1 VIDLSTTPTSGRLT
15 GQDWQHR
22 AFSRIKRRLTRGNGP
37 WLIALLVLTAVGAW
51 PLVIPGTLIGQDAAA
66 YYYPAYAFLGHQL
79 RALELPV
86 WNPNWLAGAPF
97 AGDPQSGWMYAPAM
111 LFFTVLPVWLA
122 IDAFLIFHLLL
133 AGVATYALAR
143 TLGMGYGGAL
153 VAGVAFEFTGVVYGR
168 SACCPGYYQVA
179 SWIPALLLC
188 ANLALGS
195 RSWRGRVGW
204 WAGAG
209 FALSQILAVWLG
221 QGAYYALLTLGG
233 FLAYRTL
240 LTPNDGH
247 VRLRT
252 RIGTLVLHGAA
263 VLLLGF
269 GFAAAGLL
277 PRFEFHALS
286 NLADGY
292 SGNAGWASAVGGWDY
307 KQTAAQLLSPSLY
320 DIGGAVLAL
329 ALLALFVAKTRYA
342 TPFFAALTAM
352 SLLLATT
359 DRTPLFRMLAAIL
372 PQFGSVHLHYPERT
386 VIAGALG
393 PAMLAG
399 ATVSALPYRRFRP
412 VWLIPVAVL
421 LEIARVTFHQT
432 DNATADLARALC
444 VIAVLLLSAMMLRR
458 SRMRIVLPVVIVAMI
473 FLDLFA
479 AGQWFRD
486 NAPYGGFHRVNAAS
500 YYGESGAVSFLR
512 DHPDGRYFGYDP
524 GLHKGKEPRL
534 LYYRYQ
540 FADPQAMALEVNNRG
555 TVFGI
560 QDVQGYN
567 PIQLQRYVEFMDA
580 INGRSQEYHGVY
592 VLPAGISSP
601 LLNLIGARYILI
613 PNDAPP
619 DRADLAWLREQH
631 PVVYMDDRVTILEN
645 QYAFPQAWIVHDA
658 VQVAPGQALSR
669 LDDGT
674 INPHKTAL
682 IESAPRPL
690 SRVDPD
696 VDAEDSAVVLSQ
708 DANHIRVR
716 AHSNV
721 ASLLMLN
728 ILHYPSWQA
737 TVDGVVSP
745 SFVADHILSAVAIP
759 AGDHIIE
766 LRQVSRTLRNG
777 LLITGGS
784 AGLTLLGIAVL
795 PAWNGAAP
803 SRRSRRRRW
812 LPRLLR
818 ACVRFRRR
826 V

>member
-1 VIDLSTTPTSGRLT
+1 VIKHSTTPTSGRPT
-15 GQDWQHR
+15 GQDQQR
-22 AFSRIKRRLTRGNGP
+22 RSFSRITRRLARGDGP
-37 WLIALLVLTAVGAW
+37 WLVALLVLTTIGAW

-111 LFFTVLPVWLA
+111 LFFSVLPLWLA

-133 AGVATYALAR
+133 AGIATYALAR
-143 TLGMGYGGAL
+143 SLGMGYGGAL

-195 RSWRGRVGW
+195 KSWRGRVAW

-240 LTPNDGH
+240 LDPDDRR
-247 VRLRT
+247 VRWRP
-252 RIGTLVLHGAA
+252 RVVTLVTHGTTI
-263 VLLLGF
+263 VLLGF
-269 GFAAAGLL
+269 AFAAAGLL
-277 PRFEFHALS
+277 PRFEFHRLS
-286 NLADGY
+286 NLANGY
-292 SGNAGWASAVGGWDY
+292 SGNAGWAAAVGGWDY
-307 KQTAAQLLSPSLY
+307 KQAAEQLLSPSLY

-329 ALLALFVAKTRYA
+329 ALLALFVAKARYA
-342 TPFFAALTAM
+342 TPFFVALTAM

-359 DRTPLFRMLAAIL
+359 DRTPLYRVLAAML
-372 PQFGSVHLHYPERT
+372 PQFESVHLHYPERT
-386 VIAGALG
+386 VMAGALG

-399 ATVSALPYRRFRP
+399 AAVSALPRRRFRA
-412 VWLIPVAVL
+412 VWLIPVAL
-421 LEIARVTFHQT
+421 LLVIARVTFHQT
-432 DNATADLARALC
+432 DNATADLVRALC
-444 VIAVLLLSAMMLRR
+444 VIAVLLLAAMLLLR
-458 SRMRIVLPVVIVAMI
+458 SRLRPVLPVVIVAVL

-479 AGQWFRD
+479 GGQWFRD

-500 YYGESGAVSFLR
+500 YYGESDAVSFLR
-512 DHPDGRYFGYDP
+512 DHRDGRYFGYDP
-524 GLHKGKEPRL
+524 ELHKGKEPRL
-534 LYYRYQ
+534 LYYRYH
-540 FADPQAMALEVNNRG
+540 FADQQAMALEVNNRG

-592 VLPAGISSP
+592 VLPSGISSP
-601 LLNLIGARYILI
+601 LLNLIGARYILV

-631 PVVYMDDRVTILEN
+631 PVVYMDDQVTILEN

-658 VQVAPGQALSR
+658 VQAAPGTALSR
-669 LDDGT
+669 LEDGT
-674 INPHKTAL
+674 INPRKTAV
-682 IESAPRPL
+682 IESAPPPL
-690 SRVDPD
+690 VHVQSD
-696 VDAEDSAVVLSQ
+696 VGADDSAVVLSQ

-716 AHSNV
+716 VRSNV
-721 ASLLMLN
+721 ASMLMLN

-737 TVDGVVSP
+737 TIDGVVTP
-745 SFVADHILSAVAIP
+745 SYIADHILTAIAIP
-759 AGDHIIE
+759 AGDHIVE

-784 AGLTLLGIAVL
+784 AGLALLGIAVL
-795 PAWNGAAP
+795 PAWTGAGASP
-803 SRRSRRRRW
+803 RPRRRRW
-812 LPRLLR
+812 TPRLLR
-818 ACVRFRRR
+818 ACIRFRRR

>member
-1 VIDLSTTPTSGRLT
+1 
-15 GQDWQHR
+15 
-22 AFSRIKRRLTRGNGP
+22 
-37 WLIALLVLTAVGAW
+37 
-51 PLVIPGTLIGQDAAA
+51 VIPGTLIGQDAAA

-79 RALELPV
+79 RALELPI

-111 LFFTVLPVWLA
+111 LFFTVFPVWLA
-122 IDAFLIFHLLL
+122 IDVFLIFHLLL
-133 AGVATYALAR
+133 AGIATYALAR
-143 TLGMGYGGAL
+143 SLGLGYGGAL

-188 ANLALGS
+188 ANLALGGK
-195 RSWRGRVGW
+195 SWRGRLGW
-204 WAGAG
+204 WSGAG

-233 FLAYRTL
+233 FLAYRAL
-240 LTPNDGH
+240 LNPKEDH
-247 VRLRT
+247 APFRT
-252 RIGTLVLHGAA
+252 RVLTLILHGAA
-263 VLLLGF
+263 RLLLGF

-286 NLADGY
+286 NLAGGY
-292 SGNAGWASAVGGWDY
+292 SGNAGWAAAVGGWDY
-307 KQTAAQLLSPSLY
+307 KQAAKQLLSPSLY
-320 DIGGAVLAL
+320 DMGGAVLAL

-342 TPFFAALTAM
+342 TPFFAGLTAM

-359 DRTPLFRMLAAIL
+359 DRTPLYRVLAALL
-372 PQFGSVHLHYPERT
+372 PQFDSVHLHYPERT
-386 VIAGALG
+386 MMVGALG

-399 ATVSALPYRRFRP
+399 ATVSALPHRRFRP
-412 VWLIPVAVL
+412 VWLLPVAL
-421 LEIARVTFHQT
+421 LFAVAKVTFHQT
-432 DNATADLARALC
+432 DNATADLVRALC
-444 VIAVLLLSAMMLRR
+444 VVVALALATLLLLRR
-458 SRMRIVLPVVIVAMI
+458 RLRFVLPVIIVAVI

-486 NAPYGGFHRVNAAS
+486 NAPYGGFHRVDAAS

-540 FADPQAMALEVNNRG
+540 FADPRAMALEVNNRG
-555 TVFGI
+555 TVFGM

-567 PIQLQRYVEFMDA
+567 PIQLQRYVEFMNA
-580 INGRSQEYHGVY
+580 INGRVQEYHGVY
-592 VLPAGISSP
+592 VLPSGISSP
-601 LLNLIGARYILI
+601 LLNLIGARYILV
-613 PNDAPP
+613 PNDTPP
-619 DRADLAWLREQH
+619 ARTDLAWLREQH
-631 PVVYMDDRVTILEN
+631 PVVYMDDAVTILEN
-645 QYAFPQAWIVHDA
+645 QYAFPQTWIVHDA
-658 VQVAPGQALSR
+658 IQVAPGDALTS
-669 LDDGT
+669 LQNGT
-674 INPHKTAL
+674 INPRKTAV
-682 IESAPRPL
+682 IESASPPL
-690 SRVDPD
+690 GRGDPEIGP
-696 VDAEDSAVVLSQ
+696 ADSAVVLSQ

-716 AHSNV
+716 ARSDV

-737 TVDGVVSP
+737 TIDGVATK
-745 SFVADHILSAVAIP
+745 SFVADHILTAVAIP
-759 AGDHIIE
+759 AGDHIVE
-766 LRQVSRTLRNG
+766 LRQVSRTLRHG

-784 AGLTLLGIAVL
+784 AGLALFGIAVL
-795 PAWNGAAP
+795 PAWSVSGATP
-803 SRRSRRRRW
+803 QPRRRRW